1 MANTYNDDEQR
12 PILQQQTAPT
22 AVTTPSTQSAW
33 DWVKKNRAWVLLGII
48 ILIALIWWFC
58 LRKDKK
64 DGASSNVSTTINVPP
79 SNASGTTIVK
89 PSAPETLKLTKVR
102 GNSNIY

>member
-1 MANTYNDDEQR
+1 MADTYNDEQNQR
-12 PILQQQTAPT
+12 PILQQATAPT
-22 AVTTPSTQSAW
+22 AATTPSTQTAW
-33 DWVKKNRAWVLLGII
+33 DWVKKNRAWVLLGIL

-79 SNASGTTIVK
+79 TNAGTTVVK
-89 PSAPETLKLTKVR
+89 PADTLKLTKVR
-102 GNSNIY
+102 GNGNIY